1 MLPLPRTNTRK
12 GKKERLGS
20 ALAVVGDEGEG
31 EGEVE
36 EIGVQSLSLC
46 DMLGVVVT

>member
-20 ALAVVGDEGEG
+20 ALAVLGGEGEG
-31 EGEVE
+31 EGEE

-46 DMLGVVVT
+46 DTLGVVVT